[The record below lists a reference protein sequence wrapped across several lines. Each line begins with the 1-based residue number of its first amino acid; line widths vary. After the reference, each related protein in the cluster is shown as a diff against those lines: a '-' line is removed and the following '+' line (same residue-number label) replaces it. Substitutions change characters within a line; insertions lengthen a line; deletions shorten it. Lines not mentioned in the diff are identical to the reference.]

1 MSNLHNLYKENIF
14 SRATWLGKNYPKSQ
28 FKGVQDVEFENFD
41 LEDLRTRV
49 RREED
54 DLRSAGGRGEEDDA
68 DADTGFGSNH
78 QELKLDL
85 SGLNDP
91 KEKDQQI

>member
-1 MSNLHNLYKENIF
+1 MSGLYQRNIF
-14 SRATWLGKNYPKSQ
+14 ARAEWLGKNYSKSQ

-54 DLRSAGGRGEEDDA
+54 DLRSAGGSGEDD
-68 DADTGFGSNH
+68 DKGFGSNH

>member
-1 MSNLHNLYKENIF
+1 MSGSYILYKENIF
-14 SRATWLGKNYPKSQ
+14 ARTKWLRENYSKSQ
-28 FKGVQDVEFENFD
+28 FKDFQDAELENFD

-49 RREED
+49 TREED
-54 DLRSAGGRGEEDDA
+54 DLRSAGGSGEDD
-68 DADTGFGSNH
+68 DKGFGSNH

-85 SGLNDP
+85 SGLNAP